1 MKMAEVYPF
10 RGVLYSPAGITDMA
24 QVVTPPYDVITPRE
38 QEAFYQRHANNVI
51 RLILGK
57 AQPGDAGP
65 TDVHTRAAGY
75 FQEWM
80 ETKVLV
86 RDDVP
91 AFYVTSVSFTMGEK
105 RLSRYGVIGCVR
117 LEPFE
122 KGIVLPHERTFSKVK
137 TERLQ
142 LMQACHTNFSPI
154 FGLYADSNG
163 ILKCL
168 AEVDRSQT
176 PDFDFMDDQGL
187 GHKLWRITDK
197 KIQDHI
203 TSALS
208 DQCIYIADGH
218 HRYETALNYR
228 NWVRDNT
235 PGFDDNHPANFVM
248 MSLSSMNDPGMVILP
263 AHRLLKDVPLEA
275 ADTFIDK
282 AKAYFEILSF
292 STEAGMSQ
300 ALDAFDATLAAHA
313 DRNAIGLYIKHQ
325 SALNVLILKNGIMK
339 QMYTDELPEAL
350 RDLDV
355 TVLTRLLMMELLG
368 FDQNRLDDA
377 AKIGYAIT
385 TQAAVQ
391 AVQEGQAEIAFILNP
406 TKIEQVQKVSR
417 QGLIMPRKSTYFY
430 PKVGSGLVI
439 NPLR

>member
-1 MKMAEVYPF
+1 MAEVYPF
-10 RGVLYSPAGITDMA
+10 RGILYNPARITDMA
-24 QVVTPPYDVITPRE
+24 EVVTPPYDVITSRE
-38 QEAFYQRHANNVI
+38 QEAYYQRHANNVI

-57 AQPGDAGP
+57 TQPGDDGP
-65 TDVHTRAAGY
+65 TDVHTRAADY
-75 FQEWM
+75 FQKWM

-86 RDDVP
+86 KDEVP
-91 AFYVTSVSFTMGEK
+91 AFYFTSVTFTISGQ
-105 RLSRYGVIGCVR
+105 RITRFGVVGCVR

-137 TERLQ
+137 SERLQ

-163 ILKCL
+163 ILKCQN
-168 AEVDRSQT
+168 EVDKTQP
-176 PDFDFMDDQGL
+176 PDLDFIDDQGL

-197 KIQDHI
+197 KIQAHI
-203 TSALS
+203 TSALTN
-208 DQCIYIADGH
+208 QCIYIADGH

-228 NWVRDNT
+228 DWVRDHT

-248 MSLSSMNDPGMVILP
+248 MSLSSMKDPGMVILP
-263 AHRLLKDVPLEA
+263 AHRLLKDVPLEV
-275 ADTFIDK
+275 ADTLIDK
-282 AKAYFEILSF
+282 AKTCFEIQSF
-292 STEAGMSQ
+292 STDAGMSE
-300 ALDAFDATLAAHA
+300 ALDAFDAALAAHA
-313 DRNAIGLYIKHQ
+313 DRNAIGLFIKNR

-339 QMYTDELPEAL
+339 QMFADEFPDAL

-377 AKIGYAIT
+377 AKIGYATT
-385 TQAAVQ
+385 TQAAFQ
-391 AVQEGQAEIAFILNP
+391 SVQEGQAEIAFILNP